1 MKKSV
6 VICILLT
13 LFSFGGFAQIEDLLQ
28 GEDSVVSVMSK
39 KEQEK
44 YKKKLEEKH
53 EGKKESKLAFVKKTW
68 RKIFPKKVERNI
80 SYPLMYK
87 EKPKSVMVM
96 YPWNRSKDTNANQM
110 FYVSICQELSLKGYY
125 VLPSLL
131 MLSEFAADTAF
142 NSRYCKQEDSRKYLE
157 SYGVDAVLY
166 VTIYSVKKEWW
177 STNVNMNA
185 KYDLVST
192 KTGEILFSRHADF
205 NFDSQSPAKTKS
217 KNGLIEEEKTNNFI
231 GICQQM
237 QRYVFSDMPIG
248 PYHKD
253 YLMDQNKFSH
263 KKEMKYKISVKPS

>member
-44 YKKKLEEKH
+44 YIKELEKKH
-53 EGKKESKLAFVKKTW
+53 EGKKEDKLAFVKKTW
-68 RKIFPKKVERNI
+68 RKIFPEKVERNI

-185 KYDLVST
+185 QYDMVST
-192 KTGEILFSRHADF
+192 KTGEVLFSRHADF

-217 KNGLIEEEKTNNFI
+217 KNGLIENEKINNFI

-253 YLMDQNKFSH
+253 YLMDQKKFSH